1 MKIFTLISMLFCI
14 IAMPARAELTDA
26 DLNKIR
32 LIVNDSEK
40 RIRQEFKVEIATVKQ
55 DLKAE
60 IAKSEKNIKTYV
72 DIKFESVAHRFESI
86 HQRFESVDK
95 QIMYLTYMTYG
106 LIALIVAA
114 VGIPQI
120 IMVWRGESTRDQTKQ
135 IQELRQEIE
144 ALKRQQII
152 KP

>member
-1 MKIFTLISMLFCI
+1 MKVLIFLSILFSA
-14 IAMPARAELTDA
+14 IAFPALGELTDA
-26 DLNKIR
+26 DLDKIR

-40 RIRQEFKVEIATVKQ
+40 RIRQEFKAEIATVKKE
-55 DLKAE
+55 LKEDIAE
-60 IAKSEKNIKTYV
+60 LEKNTKEYV
-72 DIKFESVAHRFESI
+72 DIKFESI

-120 IMVWRGESTRDQTKQ
+120 IMVWRSENNRDQVKQ

-152 KP
+152 RP